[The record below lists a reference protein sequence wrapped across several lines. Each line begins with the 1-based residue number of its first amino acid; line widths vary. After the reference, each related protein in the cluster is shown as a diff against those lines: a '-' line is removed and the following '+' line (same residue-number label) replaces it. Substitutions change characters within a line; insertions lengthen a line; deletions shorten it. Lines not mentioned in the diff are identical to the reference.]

1 MTSVP
6 GIFACGNVLQ
16 VHDLADSVSEEA
28 EYCGASAARY
38 LRGETVKARE
48 VPLKSGNLV
57 RYVLPARAE
66 AGKEAVISFR
76 PMSPA
81 QHVALIVKTDKEE
94 VFRKKERK
102 IFPSIMHRIHIPR
115 VPDNAA
121 YLEVSFAS
129 EEK

>member
-28 EYCGASAARY
+28 GYCGIAAAQY
-38 LRGETVKARE
+38 LRGETKKAAE
-48 VPLKSGNLV
+48 VPLKTGNLV

-66 AGKEAVISFR
+66 AGKEVLISFR

-81 QHVALIVKTDKEE
+81 QNVILTVKTDAEE
-94 VFRKKERK
+94 LLRKKERK

-115 VPDNAA
+115 VPENAA